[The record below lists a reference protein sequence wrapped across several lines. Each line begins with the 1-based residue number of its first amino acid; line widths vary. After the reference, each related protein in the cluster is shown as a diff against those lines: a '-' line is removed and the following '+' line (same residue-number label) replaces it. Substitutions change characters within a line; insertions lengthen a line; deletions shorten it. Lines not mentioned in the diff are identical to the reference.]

1 MPYSYMQFPQEVID
15 EFGDDLCID
24 MLQHGMDL
32 ETEYE
37 TYQEYFDAMCDA
49 YRNYV
54 DKTFVSP
61 EDPRGVSGLEGFI
74 AAARLRQFPDDCF
87 QSYILRGIYLERGGE
102 NLSAELMVDVE
113 PEPEP
118 NADGEQ

>member
-24 MLQHGMDL
+24 MLQHDMDL

-54 DKTFVSP
+54 DKT
-61 EDPRGVSGLEGFI
+61 
-74 AAARLRQFPDDCF
+74 
-87 QSYILRGIYLERGGE
+87 
-102 NLSAELMVDVE
+102 LS
-113 PEPEP
+113 
-118 NADGEQ
+118 